1 MGDLV
6 VIDNLT
12 PELLASEPSV
22 ITNACKTLQTFYNI
36 NQTTSIILDAVIK
49 EITKSGKDFS
59 NETIIALS
67 HSLKWMYSHNSY
79 VLESLEDKMY
89 RGDTDMIRDTSR
101 LLISEMG
108 GSNAIKKL
116 EVKSLIKDGYNQQIN
131 RSQEEVENMFHVTII
146 DAKRGFNISMAM
158 EIIVFFTGIVS
169 LMVLINY
176 TYKIFP
182 SIEDVERKSFG
193 TLFYCLSLFCLIYL
207 FWDKDPY
214 ALITGFFIMTFGD
227 GLAGL
232 IGKSF
237 NSKSWIF
244 FKQKKSLFGT
254 MTMFL
259 TSLIVVCS
267 IGYAQQNSL
276 NLNYF
281 TIAFFATLL
290 EQFSVLGIDNFI
302 VPISSAL
309 FFNFFITS

>member
-1 MGDLV
+1 MIKFT
-6 VIDNLT
+6 VI
-12 PELLASEPSV
+12 LLYLFLIFFISIV
-22 ITNACKTLQTFYNI
+22 FKKYNEDGKEIVRKIIHIGIGPLIPIAQFLKI
-36 NQTTSIILDAVIK
+36 NQNL
-49 EITKSGKDFS
+49 
-59 NETIIALS
+59 AL
-67 HSLKWMYSHNSY
+67 
-79 VLESLEDKMY
+79 V
-89 RGDTDMIRDTSR
+89 
-101 LLISEMG
+101 
-108 GSNAIKKL
+108 
-116 EVKSLIKDGYNQQIN
+116 
-131 RSQEEVENMFHVTII
+131 
-146 DAKRGFNISMAM
+146 
-158 EIIVFFTGIVS
+158 FTGIIS
-169 LMVLINY
+169 LMIIINY
-176 TYKIFP
+176 TYKLFP
-182 SIEDVERKSFG
+182 LIEDVDRKSYG
-193 TLFYCLSLFCLIYL
+193 TLFYCLSLFILIFL

-309 FFNFFITS
+309 FFNFFITN

>member
-1 MGDLV
+1 MLK
-6 VIDNLT
+6 VIVICVYIFSIFFLSSIFQKDKSNNN
-12 PELLASEPSV
+12 EL
-22 ITNACKTLQTFYNI
+22 KRK
-36 NQTTSIILDAVIK
+36 IIHIGIGPLIP
-49 EITKSGKDFS
+49 
-59 NETIIALS
+59 IAQF
-67 HSLKWMYSHNSY
+67 LKIDQNSA
-79 VLESLEDKMY
+79 L
-89 RGDTDMIRDTSR
+89 
-101 LLISEMG
+101 
-108 GSNAIKKL
+108 
-116 EVKSLIKDGYNQQIN
+116 
-131 RSQEEVENMFHVTII
+131 
-146 DAKRGFNISMAM
+146 
-158 EIIVFFTGIVS
+158 FFTGIIS
-169 LMVLINY
+169 LLVLINY
-176 TYKIFP
+176 TRKIFP
-182 SIEDVERKSFG
+182 TIEDVERKSYG
-193 TLFYCLSLFCLIYL
+193 TLFYCLSLFILIFL

-214 ALITGFFIMTFGD
+214 ALISGFFIMTFGD

-232 IGKSF
+232 IGKNF